1 MGCFLCVVGSTIIVI
16 HAPKGEEIY
25 SLEELEMKIQEPLF
39 LTYLMFVM
47 FISVAVPFYFG
58 PKYGRQNI
66 LIYLILCSAVGSLTV
81 VFCKGIGISLKQT
94 FTSDTNELYNYGLWS
109 LLIATILCIM
119 IQMNYLNKSLDL
131 FNTSLVTP
139 VYYVMFTTLVLIA
152 SSILYQEWKNMSGV
166 DVLGSGCG
174 FLTVIVGII
183 LLNAFKDLEV
193 YFKDVYS
200 TSRRDITTPENG
212 DIDSDRRIEISY
224 GSTRSTRG

>member
-1 MGCFLCVVGSTIIVI
+1 
-16 HAPKGEEIY
+16 
-25 SLEELEMKIQEPLF
+25 
-39 LTYLMFVM
+39 MFVM
-47 FISVAVPFYFG
+47 FICGAITFHLG

-94 FTSDTNELYNYGLWS
+94 FTSDTNELYNYGLWT
-109 LLIATILCIM
+109 LLIATIFCI
-119 IQMNYLNKSLDL
+119 IVQMNYLNKSLDL

-152 SSILYQEWKNMSGV
+152 SSILFQEWKNMSGV
-166 DVLGSGCG
+166 DILGSGCG

-183 LLNAFKDLEV
+183 LLNSFKDLEV
-193 YFKDVYS
+193 RFKDIYS

-212 DIDSDRRIEISY
+212 DMDSDHRNEITY
-224 GSTRSTRG
+224 GSTRNTRG